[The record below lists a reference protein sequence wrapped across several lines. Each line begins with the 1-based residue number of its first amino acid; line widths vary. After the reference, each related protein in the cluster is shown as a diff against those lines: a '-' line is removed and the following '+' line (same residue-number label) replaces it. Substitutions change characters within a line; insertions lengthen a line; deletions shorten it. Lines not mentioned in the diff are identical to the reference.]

1 MGEAARPVCEFC
13 RRPGELRQRRVRGVL
28 VFLHLGC
35 DFAYEQHVAPKP
47 TAQVG
52 AIPVTEDQL
61 AAIERS
67 AAALAEPDRPAFL
80 GKVAE
85 QLRGCEV
92 GDGAVGR
99 AIRAAQSKFAH
110 RQPARN
116 EDARGPHVRSEYR

>member
-1 MGEAARPVCEFC
+1 MGEASRPVCAFC
-13 RRPGELRQRRVRGVL
+13 QQPRGLRQRRVQGKL

-35 DFAYEQHVAPKP
+35 DFAYEQYIAPRP

-52 AIPVTEDQL
+52 AISVTEEQHL
-61 AAIERS
+61 AIERA
-67 AAALAEPDRPAFL
+67 AAALAESDRWQFVAL
-80 GKVAE
+80 VAE
-85 QLRGCEV
+85 QLRGREI

-99 AIRAAQSKFAH
+99 AIRIAQSRFAH